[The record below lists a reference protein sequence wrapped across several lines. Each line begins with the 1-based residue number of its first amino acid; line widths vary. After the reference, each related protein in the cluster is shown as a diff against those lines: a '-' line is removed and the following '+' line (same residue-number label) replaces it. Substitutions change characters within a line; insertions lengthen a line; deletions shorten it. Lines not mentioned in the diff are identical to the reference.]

1 MTQPEDPAVPRPAPS
16 GGEAPPQA
24 GDKPAPLRF
33 EGAFVR
39 YVPRPSSA
47 ASPSPP
53 PAAPPTAPASPP
65 PLVPATDPTPGEG
78 SATTTDPAADA
89 AAAMAR
95 MQQRLDRIAE
105 LQRPPPAAP
114 KVASDGAPAAQ
125 PAAGRRHNLEP
136 WIVAATAFV
145 ASLLVLGSYLAFAVP
160 GPWLASEAPRRFG
173 VEAMQLTRGNGVRAG
188 DELVVQAPGDG
199 GIAIVSLATDLPA
212 TRFRGLAWDVT
223 DLPPNVQV
231 RVLWLSDTDPGRI
244 NSLPAIVEAGR
255 VRPVIVAGASGW
267 MGRIRG
273 LGLSVAGALPRPY
286 RVGAV
291 SAKPMGAAELLSDRA
306 AEWLA
311 FESWNGTSINVV
323 VGGSEVQDLPLP
335 AAVGLAVGVATL
347 LLLLLHRL
355 RPALL
360 PHLGIGIAVLFL
372 GGWLVLD
379 LRWSANLGR
388 QVALTTSTFAGK
400 SDLDRRLADV
410 DGVLY
415 EFIDRA
421 RAVLPPS
428 PQRVWVVSDAP
439 FFNGRAAYHLYP
451 HNVHFQ
457 PRDRTMPDPSFIK
470 PGDWLL
476 VFNRRGVEFNARN
489 ETLRWDGG
497 AELPAEL
504 KLPGNAAALF
514 QFK

>member
-1 MTQPEDPAVPRPAPS
+1 VTQLEDPAVPRPAPS
-16 GGEAPPQA
+16 GDKAALPPD
-24 GDKPAPLRF
+24 DKPAPLRF
-33 EGAFVR
+33 EGAFIR
-39 YVPRPSSA
+39 YVPRPPGA
-47 ASPSPP
+47 ASLP
-53 PAAPPTAPASPP
+53 PAAQRA
-65 PLVPATDPTPGEG
+65 
-78 SATTTDPAADA
+78 DPAAPTPLAPAKTEPSGSDSATAADPAAEA

-105 LQRPPPAAP
+105 VQRQASGAAGHATP
-114 KVASDGAPAAQ
+114 GLQ
-125 PAAGRRHNLEP
+125 PAARRRNFEP
-136 WIVAATAFV
+136 GIIAAAAFV
-145 ASLLVLGSYLAFAVP
+145 ACMLVLGTYLAFAVP

-173 VEAMQLTRGNGVRAG
+173 VEVMQLTRGTGMRAG
-188 DELVVQAPGDG
+188 DEIVVQAPGDG

-212 TRFRGLAWDVT
+212 SRYRGLAWDVA

-231 RVLWLSDTDPGRI
+231 RVLWFSDTDPGRV

-255 VRPVIVAGASGW
+255 VRTVIVAGASGW

-286 RVGAV
+286 RVSAV
-291 SAKPMGAAELLSDRA
+291 SAKPMGAAEILSDRA
-306 AEWLA
+306 AQWLS
-311 FESWNGTSINVV
+311 FEGWNGASINVV
-323 VGGSEVQDLPLP
+323 VGGSAVQDLPLP
-335 AAVGLAVGVATL
+335 AAAGLAVGVAIL
-347 LLLLLHRL
+347 LLLLIHRV

-360 PHLGIGIAVLFL
+360 PHVGIGVAVVFL

-379 LRWSANLGR
+379 LRWSANLAR

-400 SDLDRRLADV
+400 DDRDRRLADV

-457 PRDRTMPDPSFIK
+457 PRDHTMPNPSFIK

-489 ETLRWDGG
+489 ETVRGEGG

-514 QFK
+514 RFK

>member
-1 MTQPEDPAVPRPAPS
+1 M
-16 GGEAPPQA
+16 
-24 GDKPAPLRF
+24 
-33 EGAFVR
+33 
-39 YVPRPSSA
+39 
-47 ASPSPP
+47 
-53 PAAPPTAPASPP
+53 
-65 PLVPATDPTPGEG
+65 
-78 SATTTDPAADA
+78 
-89 AAAMAR
+89 
-95 MQQRLDRIAE
+95 
-105 LQRPPPAAP
+105 
-114 KVASDGAPAAQ
+114 
-125 PAAGRRHNLEP
+125 
-136 WIVAATAFV
+136 
-145 ASLLVLGSYLAFAVP
+145 
-160 GPWLASEAPRRFG
+160 
-173 VEAMQLTRGNGVRAG
+173 
-188 DELVVQAPGDG
+188 
-199 GIAIVSLATDLPA
+199 
-212 TRFRGLAWDVT
+212 
-223 DLPPNVQV
+223 
-231 RVLWLSDTDPGRI
+231 
-244 NSLPAIVEAGR
+244 
-255 VRPVIVAGASGW
+255 IVAGAPGW

-286 RVGAV
+286 RVNAV

-311 FESWNGTSINVV
+311 FEGWNGTSINVV
-323 VGGSEVQDLPLP
+323 VGGAESQDLPLP
-335 AAVGLAVGVATL
+335 VAVGLAVGIAIL
-347 LLLLLHRL
+347 LLLLIHRL

-360 PHLGIGIAVLFL
+360 PHVGTGVAVVFL

-379 LRWSANLGR
+379 LRWSANLAR

-400 SDLDRRLADV
+400 DDRDRRLADV

-457 PRDRTMPDPSFIK
+457 PRDRTMPDPGFIK

-489 ETLRWDGG
+489 ETVRWDGG

-514 QFK
+514 RFK